1 METPNQPQQT
11 KEQQKKG
18 GAALWISL
26 LTVSV
31 ILNIIQWKNHA
42 STVTNYEQKVDTLVV
57 ERVNVEKELAD
68 TKMELNKYQGIS
80 SNLDSLLKDA
90 NGKIDE
96 FEKKVKTLTRN
107 ERNTT
112 TLNKKLKEQLA
123 DLQGLRDEYLTR
135 IDSLLTAN
143 KTLTA
148 EKTEL
153 NTKVESLSKNL
164 ATTVNTASVLR
175 AEYFKTSSFKRK
187 SSGKYVEST
196 LAKRTNKLQ
205 ICLDVLENKIAK
217 QGERTV
223 YLKITEPGGK
233 VIGNRAEGSNSTK
246 LANGDELLYTASAV
260 ITYTGEKQ
268 NVCMSY
274 EEQKDKM
281 FPAGAYTIEA
291 YIDGKLAGSSSY
303 TMK

>member
-1 METPNQPQQT
+1 METPNQPEKTQ
-11 KEQQKKG
+11 EQQKKG
-18 GAALWISL
+18 GALWIIL
-26 LTVSV
+26 LAASV
-31 ILNIIQWKNHA
+31 ILNIYQWRNHA
-42 STVTNYEQKVDTLVV
+42 TTINNYEQKVDTLVV
-57 ERVNVEKELAD
+57 ERVNVEKELSD
-68 TKMELNKYQGIS
+68 TKTELNKYQGIS

-96 FEKKVKTLTRN
+96 FEKKVKTLTRTEKN
-107 ERNTT
+107 AT
-112 TLNKKLKEQLA
+112 TLNKKLKEQLS

-153 NTKVESLSKNL
+153 NTKVASLSKNL
-164 ATTVNTASVLR
+164 ETTVNTASVLR
-175 AEYFKTSSFKRK
+175 AEYFKTSSYKRK

-196 LAKRTNKLQ
+196 LAKRTNKLNVCFD
-205 ICLDVLENKIAK
+205 ILENKIAK
-217 QGERTV
+217 AGERTV

-233 VIGNRAEGSNSTK
+233 VIGNRAEGSNTIK
-246 LANGDELLYTASAV
+246 LANGEELLYTASAV

-268 NVCMSY
+268 NICLNY